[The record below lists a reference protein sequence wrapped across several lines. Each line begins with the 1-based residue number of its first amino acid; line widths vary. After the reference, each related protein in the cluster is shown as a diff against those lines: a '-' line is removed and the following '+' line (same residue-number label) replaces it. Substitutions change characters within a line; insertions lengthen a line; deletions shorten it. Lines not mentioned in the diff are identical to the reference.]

1 MIYSKPSD
9 ERGFRDHDLLIDKR
23 GRIYV
28 VVGNKHP
35 PGQVIAY
42 VKYVPTSKVTQWR
55 RFNTYYE
62 RVLKRYDV
70 KLMRETSQ
78 KYGMIERDPIVGAPT
93 PKLPVS
99 LIREWLT
106 PETRMAELLR
116 TINDVVEE
124 DTLSAAV
131 IVADASG
138 ISLSRVGVTGSV
150 LAKMHSTVFSDV
162 NLVVYGCREAVAVA
176 TAHLSNKFDELP
188 KNVLEARILRKS
200 RSLNLPP
207 EMVASL
213 YPPYARIAIKDRPV
227 GITFVSDV
235 RERYGEEAFQPIGV
249 AEVEVYVEPWQCSA
263 LFYPGSA
270 SISAVIN
277 VCEVSSDG
285 VGHAELAR
293 NLDLVVT
300 YEGLF
305 NYTLF
310 KGGRLKLRGVLER
323 IVPSG
328 SFALLLGGA
337 EEPGYALPV

>member
-1 MIYSKPSD
+1 M
-9 ERGFRDHDLLIDKR
+9 
-23 GRIYV
+23 
-28 VVGNKHP
+28 KH
-35 PGQVIAY
+35 
-42 VKYVPTSKVTQWR
+42 
-55 RFNTYYE
+55 
-62 RVLKRYDV
+62 YDV
-70 KLMRETSQ
+70 KLMREASQ
-78 KYGMIERDPIVGAPT
+78 KYGVIEKDPIIGAPT

-106 PETRMAELLR
+106 PETRMAELLH
-116 TINDVVEE
+116 TTNDAVEE
-124 DTLSAAV
+124 DALSAAV

-150 LAKMHSTVFSDV
+150 LAKMHSTEFSDV
-162 NLVVYGCREAVAVA
+162 NLVIYGCREAVAVA
-176 TAHLSNKFDELP
+176 TAHLSKFDELP
-188 KNVLEARILRKS
+188 KNVLEARVLRKS

-235 RERYGEEAFQPIGV
+235 RERYGEDAFQPIGV
-249 AEVEVYVEPWQCSA
+249 AEVDTYVEPWQCSA

-277 VCEVSSDG
+277 VREVSSDG
-285 VGHAELAR
+285 VCHAELAR
-293 NLDLVVT
+293 NLDLVIT

-323 IVPSG
+323 IIPSG

-337 EEPGYALPV
+337 EEPGYALPI

>member
-23 GRIYV
+23 GRIHV
-28 VVGNKHP
+28 VVGNTHP

-62 RVLKRYDV
+62 RVLKHYDV
-70 KLMRETSQ
+70 KLMREASQ
-78 KYGMIERDPIVGAPT
+78 KHSVIEEDPIIGAPT
-93 PKLPVS
+93 PKLPTS
-99 LIREWLT
+99 SIREWLT
-106 PETRMAELLR
+106 PESRMVELLR
-116 TINDVVEE
+116 TINDEVEE
-124 DTLSAAV
+124 DALSAAT

-138 ISLSRVGVTGSV
+138 ISLSKIGVTGSI
-150 LAKMHSTVFSDV
+150 LAKMYSTKFSDV
-162 NLVVYGCREAVAVA
+162 NLVIYGCREAMAVA
-176 TAHLSNKFDELP
+176 TTHLGRFNELP
-188 KNVLEARILRKS
+188 KNVFEARILRKS

-207 EMVASL
+207 EIVASL
-213 YPPYARIAIKDRPV
+213 YPPYARIAVKDRPV
-227 GITFVSDV
+227 GITFVSDTCG
-235 RERYGEEAFQPIGV
+235 RYGERAFQPIGI
-249 AEVEVYVEPWQCSA
+249 AEVEAYVEPWQCSA

-277 VCEVSSDG
+277 VCEVSSN
-285 VGHAELAR
+285 VVNRAELAR
-293 NLDLVVT
+293 NLDLVIT

-310 KGGRLKLRGVLER
+310 RGGKLRLRGVLER
-323 IVPSG
+323 IIPSG
-328 SFALLLGGA
+328 TYALLLGGA